1 MSFDNVYAVK
11 IMKSAQRVYYINEK
25 CVVFSK
31 DLRNNKYSILKPI
44 TANGSVKVRI
54 QHTDHL
60 ISRLM
65 IKAFKPK
72 LWELIKDNPK
82 LVVAHKDK
90 DIHNNFLDNLEVI
103 EKGQNRPSHT
113 RKVVFI
119 NLKTKKVEFFNSIRE
134 AERNTKMHFKTI
146 QRALDGLNYKESD
159 NLKII
164 EYDQYIELC
173 NKNKRNNKNVRK
185 RR

>member
-11 IMKSAQRVYYINEK
+11 IMKSTQKVYYINKK

-31 DLRNNKYSILKPI
+31 DLRNEKYSVLKPI

-54 QHTDHL
+54 QHNDYL

-134 AERNTKMHFKTI
+134 AERNTKIHFKTI

-159 NLKII
+159 TLKII
-164 EYDQYIELC
+164 EYGQYLKLC
-173 NKNKRNNKNVRK
+173 NKRNTKNVN
-185 RR
+185 RRR